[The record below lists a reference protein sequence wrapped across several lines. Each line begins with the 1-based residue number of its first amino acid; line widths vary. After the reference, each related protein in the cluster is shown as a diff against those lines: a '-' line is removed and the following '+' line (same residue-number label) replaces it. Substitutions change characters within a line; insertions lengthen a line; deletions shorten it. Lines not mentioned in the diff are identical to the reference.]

1 MYQDPKRVRRNRV
14 SINLD
19 DYEAALIQALVDYTG
34 SDRANLIRSML
45 IAQAEAVL
53 LPAPPS
59 VAASLHPTQSHVRS
73 F

>member
-19 DYEAALIQALVDYTG
+19 DYEDALVQALVNYTG
-34 SDRANLIRSML
+34 HDRGVLIREML
-45 IAQAEAVL
+45 IAQLEAVL
-53 LPAPPS
+53 LPTPKS
-59 VAASLHPTQSHVRS
+59 VAANGAVSEARTSH